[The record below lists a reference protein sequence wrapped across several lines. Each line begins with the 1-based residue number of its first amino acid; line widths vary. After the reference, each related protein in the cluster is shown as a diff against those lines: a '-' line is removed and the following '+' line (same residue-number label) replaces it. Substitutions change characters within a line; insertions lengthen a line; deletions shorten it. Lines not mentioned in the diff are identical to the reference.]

1 MGIDGMERMARDE
14 FKGARPR
21 VFGTNADDPEHG
33 RTFVWTQM
41 GWFERAEGPWG
52 DVTFSPVADSED
64 ELKDWLAQSNPD
76 VDLVEMDNEF
86 GRMVLDE
93 FIENEEEALYPEAPE
108 NSSEEPFE
116 EQDTR
121 P

>member
-1 MGIDGMERMARDE
+1 
-14 FKGARPR
+14 
-21 VFGTNADDPEHG
+21 
-33 RTFVWTQM
+33 
-41 GWFERAEGPWG
+41 
-52 DVTFSPVADSED
+52 
-64 ELKDWLAQSNPD
+64 
-76 VDLVEMDNEF
+76 MDNEF